1 LRHFIYVSLVCFV
14 AISLSACS
22 SIYNASSKNVTISKV
37 AELASELEE
46 TSGLYCSTDTLLSI
60 NDSGNAPVVFTLNYE
75 GNIVDRTQLAVTNKD
90 WEAVTAD
97 ERALYVADVGNNKG
111 KRDVVEI
118 YKIQRDNVNSI
129 KTLNIQY
136 EGNDVTSNI
145 PYAHD
150 FDAEA
155 MIKTDSGLLLF
166 SKSWRSFVTN
176 IYKVD
181 ETRTQQTLS
190 AFATIEGLPGV
201 VTGADFDSTRNQYVV
216 VGYRSDPFGNFAAF
230 LATTSAGFDVLN
242 LWPLED
248 YKQVEGVCV
257 DAKGSYWFS
266 EEAIDSRPAS
276 LSKFVIN

>member
-1 LRHFIYVSLVCFV
+1 MRHFINVSLICFV
-14 AISLSACS
+14 AICLSACS
-22 SIYNASSKNVTISKV
+22 SIYKESSKNVTISKV

-60 NDSGNAPVVFTLNYE
+60 NDSGNTPVVFTLDYE
-75 GNIVDRTQLAVTNKD
+75 GNIIHRTQLAVTNKD

-97 ERALYVADVGNNKG
+97 EHALYVADVGNNKG

-118 YKIQRDNVNSI
+118 YKVQRDYVNSI
-129 KTLNIQY
+129 EALNIRYQ
-136 EGNDVTSNI
+136 GNDVSSNI

-155 MIKTDSGLLLF
+155 MIKTGNGLLLF
-166 SKSWRSFVTN
+166 SKSWRSFVTK

-181 ETRTQQTLS
+181 ETSAQQTLS

-230 LATTSAGFDVLN
+230 LATTSAQFEVLN

-248 YKQVEGVCV
+248 YKQVEGVCA
-257 DAKGSYWFS
+257 DTKGNYWFS

-276 LSKFVIN
+276 LSKMVIN